1 MQVETPACVVD
12 LDAVKHNIRVAVQM
26 VTDAA
31 PGRRV
36 KIRPHAKS
44 HKCTQLAQLQ
54 IVRVGVWGGVC
65 CQTTPSRTNYGP
77 LTRTAGP
84 VGRHDDG
91 RVLPEGGGG

>member
-54 IVRVGVWGGVC
+54 IVRVGVWGGVVPVNAVVTHQPWPPDPHC
-65 CQTTPSRTNYGP
+65 RTC
-77 LTRTAGP
+77 RAA
-84 VGRHDDG
+84 
-91 RVLPEGGGG
+91 